1 MKVGYVLNC
10 FINMY
15 LKIVRSQDSRFL
27 LNGKEEREDLS
38 NIEKILF
45 HPWVPKPLIRQSFLQ
60 IHGKII
66 WDQSS
71 QRLRSINNLQ
81 NSCPEKYLLT
91 PNYLWSLILVIWPG
105 CTFYQKKFSYTNT
118 YEQVLLKELSSSA
131 TLRM

>member
-1 MKVGYVLNC
+1 
-10 FINMY
+10 MY

-45 HPWVPKPLIRQSFLQ
+45 HPWIRKPLIRQSFLQ

-71 QRLRSINNLQ
+71 QRLRSTNNLQ
-81 NSCPEKYLLT
+81 STCPEKYLLT
-91 PNYLWSLILVIWPG
+91 PKYLLSLILVILPG
-105 CTFYQKKFSYTNT
+105 CTIYQKNFPYTNT

>member
-1 MKVGYVLNC
+1 MQVWYVLNC

-15 LKIVRSQDSRFL
+15 LEIVRSQDSHFL
-27 LNGKEEREDLS
+27 LNDKEEREDLS

-45 HPWVPKPLIRQSFLQ
+45 HPWVLKPLIRQSFLQ

-71 QRLRSINNLQ
+71 QRLRSTNNLQ
-81 NSCPEKYLLT
+81 STCPEKYLLT
-91 PNYLWSLILVIWPG
+91 PKYLWSLILVILPG
-105 CTFYQKKFSYTNT
+105 CTIYQKKFSYTNT
-118 YEQVLLKELSSSA
+118 YEQVLLKEMSSSA

>member
-1 MKVGYVLNC
+1 
-10 FINMY
+10 MY

-91 PNYLWSLILVIWPG
+91 PNYL
-105 CTFYQKKFSYTNT
+105 
-118 YEQVLLKELSSSA
+118 
-131 TLRM
+131 